1 MKIAEEKKD
10 KKDENDKSSKD
21 KFNIKELILKRIP
34 KDLLEK
40 IPKLDKEF
48 LRANRNSIKVKLVII
63 PITIVILSILAMN
76 IVSNT
81 AIRKILIDQMRENGE
96 FVLGEFVNRLND
108 NETSLKIINES
119 IEKDIKNTAEMVF
132 RMGDEVTNRKL
143 MGLANDLGIDEI
155 NYYDKQGVVKYSNVP
170 KNLGWVADK
179 NDPITELRKSNRNEL
194 KEEIRKDAIS
204 GEFLK
209 YGAIKNFDGTVIQAG
224 IKADNIRQ
232 LTEQFGNQRLVEEMA
247 NNDKVV
253 YALYV
258 DNDFIVTA
266 HSIEDSIGL
275 NFSEDKGAISA
286 VVDGKIVA
294 RESKFGEKKIDI
306 YDIMYPVIVN
316 EENIGAVNIAFSMK
330 DVKSAINKNILT
342 NTISALIS
350 ILILGFILY
359 KTSNGSILTINKLKE
374 QMNVLAVGDFS
385 NNLDDDILKS
395 QDEFGEI
402 AHSVNTMQLSIRDMI
417 RAVLDKSQAVAAHSE
432 ELTATTEE
440 SVKAADEVS
449 KAIEDIANGASEQ
462 AMDTEQ
468 GFITVEELGNVVVNN
483 TSYIKD
489 LNNSTLKVNKLKD
502 EGLELIKDL
511 VDKTDINIKSSMEVK
526 EVIKETSLSASRI
539 VEASEM
545 IKSIAR
551 QTNLLALNAAIE
563 AARAGDAGRGF
574 AVVADEIRKLAE
586 QSNQFT
592 EEIDSI
598 VKELTARTAMAVH
611 TMDEVEK
618 VVQSQ
623 STSVNMT
630 SNKFAGISDALQE
643 MNNAITIV
651 NDSSDE
657 MNNQKEKIRSV
668 MENLA
673 AISEENAAGSQE
685 ASASVE
691 EQTAAMAEISSASG
705 ELARI
710 AEELNGLI
718 EQFRI

>member
-1 MKIAEEKKD
+1 MKLKIAKNKGDKTKKSKKEFIEKKL
-10 KKDENDKSSKD
+10 KEIP
-21 KFNIKELILKRIP
+21 KFN
-34 KDLLEK
+34 KDLLK
-40 IPKLDKEF
+40 VNK
-48 LRANRNSIKVKLVII
+48 NSIKVKLIII
-63 PITIVILSILAMN
+63 PIAIVILSILAMN
-76 IVSNT
+76 LVSNT
-81 AIRKILIDQMRENGE
+81 SIRKILINQMRDNGE
-96 FVLGEFVNRLND
+96 FILGEFVNRLGD
-108 NETSLKIINES
+108 NEVSLQIINES
-119 IEKDIKNTAEMVF
+119 IERDIKNVSEMVF
-132 RMGDEVTNRKL
+132 RMGDDINNRRL
-143 MGLANDLGIDEI
+143 MGLGQDLAVDEI
-155 NYYDKQGVVKYSNVP
+155 NYYNKQGVIIYSNIP
-170 KNLGWVADK
+170 SNIGWAPDK
-179 NDPITELRKSNRNEL
+179 DHPITLFRKSNRNEL
-194 KEEIRKDAIS
+194 KEDIREDAIS
-204 GEFLK
+204 GELFK

-224 IKADNIRQ
+224 IKADSISM

-258 DNDFIVTA
+258 DNDLKVTA
-266 HSIEDSIGL
+266 HSIKDRIGIDL
-275 NFSEDKGAISA
+275 SEDKGAIAA
-286 VVDGKIVA
+286 VVNGMIYADDY
-294 RESKFGEKKIDI
+294 KFGEEKVDVYEIV
-306 YDIMYPVIVN
+306 YPVIVN
-316 EENIGAVNIAFSMK
+316 DEKMGAVNIAFSMN
-330 DVKSAINKNILT
+330 DVKSAIYKNVFT
-342 NTISALIS
+342 NAISALIS

-359 KTSNGSILTINKLKE
+359 KTSKGSIQTINKLKE
-374 QMNVLAVGDFS
+374 QMNILAVGDFS

-395 QDEFGEI
+395 ADEFGEI
-402 AHSVNTMQLSIRDMI
+402 ANSVNAMQSSIRDMI
-417 RAVLDKSQAVAAHSE
+417 RNVLEKSQSVAAHSE

-468 GFITVEELGNVVVNN
+468 GFITVEELGNVVVSN
-483 TSYIKD
+483 TNYIKE
-489 LNNSTLKVNKLKD
+489 LNNSTLNVNKLKD

-511 VDKTDINIKSSMEVK
+511 VDKTDINIKSSMEIK
-526 EVIKETSLSASRI
+526 EVIKETSISASRI

-586 QSNQFT
+586 QSNTFT

-598 VKELTARTAMAVH
+598 VKELTAKTAMAVD

-623 STSVNMT
+623 GTSVNMT

-643 MNNAITIV
+643 MNNAITVVI
-651 NDSSDE
+651 DSSHE
-657 MNNQKEKIRSV
+657 MNKQKEEIRSV

-718 EQFRI
+718 EQFKI

>member
-1 MKIAEEKKD
+1 MKIAEEKKV
-10 KKDENDKSSKD
+10 KKDKRNKD
-21 KFNIKELILKRIP
+21 KLSFIEQISKRIP
-34 KDLLEK
+34 KQILEK

-48 LRANRNSIKVKLVII
+48 LKVNKNSIKVKLIII
-63 PITIVILSILAMN
+63 PIAIVILSILVMN
-76 IVSNT
+76 TVSNT
-81 AIRKILIDQMRENGE
+81 AIRKILIDQMRDNGE

-108 NETSLKIINES
+108 NETSLKIINDS
-119 IEKDIKNTAEMVF
+119 IERDIKNTAEMVF

-143 MGLANDLGIDEI
+143 SGLANDLGIDEI
-155 NYYDKQGVVKYSNVP
+155 NYFDKQGVIIFSNVP
-170 KNLGWVADK
+170 KNLGWAPDK
-179 NDPITELRKSNRNEL
+179 DDPITVFKKSSRNEL
-194 KEEIRKDAIS
+194 KEDIRKDELS
-204 GEFLK
+204 GEFFK
-209 YGAIKNFDGTVIQAG
+209 YGAIKNFDGTIIQAG
-224 IKADNIRQ
+224 INAESINI

-258 DNDFIVTA
+258 DNDLKATA
-266 HSIEDSIGL
+266 HSMKDRIGIDL
-275 NFSEDKGAISA
+275 SEDKGAIAA
-286 VVDGKIVA
+286 VVDGKVFA
-294 RESKFGEKKIDI
+294 GEQKFGEDKIAV
-306 YDIMYPVIVN
+306 YDIVYPVIVN
-316 EENIGAVNIAFSMK
+316 DEKIGAVNIAFAMK
-330 DVKSAINKNILT
+330 DIKSAINKNILT

-359 KTSNGSILTINKLKE
+359 KTSNGSIQTINKLKE
-374 QMNVLAVGDFS
+374 QMNILAIGDFS
-385 NNLDDDILKS
+385 NNLDEDILKS
-395 QDEFGEI
+395 ADEFGEI

-417 RAVLDKSQAVAAHSE
+417 RNVMDKSQAVAAHSE

-440 SVKAADEVS
+440 SVRAADEVS
-449 KAIEDIANGASEQ
+449 KAIEDIAHGASEQ

-468 GFITVEELGNVVVNN
+468 GFMTVEELGNVVLNN
-483 TSYIKD
+483 TSYIKN
-489 LNNSTLKVNKLKD
+489 LNNSTLNVNKLKD

-511 VDKTDINIKSSMEVK
+511 VEKTDINIKSSMEVK
-526 EVIKETSLSASRI
+526 EVIKETSKSASRI
-539 VEASEM
+539 VKASEM
-545 IKSIAR
+545 IKNISR

-592 EEIDSI
+592 AEIDSVI
-598 VKELTARTAMAVH
+598 KELTAKTAMAVI

-623 STSVNMT
+623 STSVSMT

-643 MNNAITIV
+643 MDNAITIV
-651 NDSSDE
+651 NASSEE
-657 MNNQKEKIRSV
+657 MNKQKEKIRGV
-668 MENLA
+668 MEDLA
-673 AISEENAAGSQE
+673 AISEENAAGSQQ
-685 ASASVE
+685 ASASIE

-718 EQFRI
+718 EQFKI

>member
-1 MKIAEEKKD
+1 
-10 KKDENDKSSKD
+10 
-21 KFNIKELILKRIP
+21 
-34 KDLLEK
+34 
-40 IPKLDKEF
+40 
-48 LRANRNSIKVKLVII
+48 
-63 PITIVILSILAMN
+63 MN
-76 IVSNT
+76 TVSNT
-81 AIRKILIDQMRENGE
+81 AIRKILIDQMRDNGE

-108 NETSLKIINES
+108 NETSLKIINDS
-119 IEKDIKNTAEMVF
+119 IERDIKNTAEMVF

-143 MGLANDLGIDEI
+143 SGLANDLGIDEI
-155 NYYDKQGVVKYSNVP
+155 NYFDKQGVIIFSNVP
-170 KNLGWVADK
+170 KNLGWAPGKD
-179 NDPITELRKSNRNEL
+179 DPITIFRKSSRNEL
-194 KEEIRKDAIS
+194 KEDIRKDELS
-204 GEFLK
+204 GEFFK

-224 IKADNIRQ
+224 INAESINI

-258 DNDFIVTA
+258 DNDLKATA
-266 HSIEDSIGL
+266 HSMKDRIGTDL
-275 NFSEDKGAISA
+275 SEDKGAIAA
-286 VVDGKIVA
+286 VVDGKVFA
-294 RESKFGEKKIDI
+294 GEQKFGEDKIAV
-306 YDIMYPVIVN
+306 YDIVYPVIVN
-316 EENIGAVNIAFSMK
+316 DEKIGAVNIAFAMK
-330 DVKSAINKNILT
+330 DIKSAINKNILT

-359 KTSNGSILTINKLKE
+359 KTSNGSIQTINKLKE
-374 QMNVLAVGDFS
+374 QMNILAIGDFS
-385 NNLDDDILKS
+385 NNLDEDILKS
-395 QDEFGEI
+395 ADEFGEI
-402 AHSVNTMQLSIRDMI
+402 ANSVNTMQLSIRDMI
-417 RAVLDKSQAVAAHSE
+417 RSVMDKSQAVAAHSE

-440 SVKAADEVS
+440 SVRAADEVS
-449 KAIEDIANGASEQ
+449 KAIEDIAHGASEQ

-468 GFITVEELGNVVVNN
+468 GFMTVEELGNVVVNN
-483 TSYIKD
+483 TNYIKN
-489 LNNSTLKVNKLKD
+489 LNNSTSNVNKLKN

-511 VDKTDINIKSSMEVK
+511 LDKTDINIKSSMEVK
-526 EVIKETSLSASRI
+526 EVIKETSKSASRI
-539 VEASEM
+539 VEASKM
-545 IKSIAR
+545 IKNISR

-592 EEIDSI
+592 AEIDSI
-598 VKELTARTAMAVH
+598 VNELTAKTAMAVI

-643 MNNAITIV
+643 MDNAITIV
-651 NDSSDE
+651 NASSEE
-657 MNNQKEKIRSV
+657 MNTQKEKIRSV
-668 MENLA
+668 MEDLA
-673 AISEENAAGSQE
+673 AISEENAAGSQQ

-718 EQFRI
+718 EQFKI

>member
-1 MKIAEEKKD
+1 MQIIKHKKD
-10 KKDENDKSSKD
+10 KNDKEDKD
-21 KFNIKELILKRIP
+21 FSKELFKKVEGLLKI
-34 KDLLEK
+34 D
-40 IPKLDKEF
+40 
-48 LRANRNSIKVKLVII
+48 RNSIKVKLIII
-63 PITIVILSILAMN
+63 PIAIVILSILAMN

-81 AIRKILIDQMRENGE
+81 SIRKILVGQMKNNGE
-96 FVLGEFVNRLND
+96 FILREFVNRLDD
-108 NETSLKIINES
+108 NETTLKIINDS
-119 IEKDIKNTAEMVF
+119 IERDIKNVSEMVF
-132 RMGDEVTNRKL
+132 RMEEDISNRKL
-143 MGLANDLGIDEI
+143 MTLGTDLGIDQI
-155 NYYDKQGVVKYSNVP
+155 NYYNNQGVIIYSNNS
-170 KNLGWVADK
+170 KNIGFKPDADH
-179 NDPITELRKSNRNEL
+179 PIAILKKGNRNQLIEDVRQD
-194 KEEIRKDAIS
+194 EIS
-204 GEFLK
+204 GEYFK
-209 YGAIKNFDGTVIQAG
+209 YGAIKNFNGTIIQAG
-224 IKADNIRQ
+224 IKADTINV
-232 LTEQFGNQRLVEEMA
+232 LTEQFGSQKLVEEMA
-247 NNDKVV
+247 KDDKIV
-253 YALYV
+253 YAVYV
-258 DNDFIVTA
+258 DTNFQATA
-266 HSIEDSIGL
+266 HSLQDRIGIDLSDDKRITDAVL
-275 NFSEDKGAISA
+275 N
-286 VVDGKIVA
+286 GKIFA
-294 RESKFGEKKIDI
+294 GESMFEEENLNV
-306 YDIMYPVIVN
+306 YDMIYPVILN
-316 EENIGAVNIAFSMK
+316 GENVGAVNIAFSMK
-330 DVKSAINKNILT
+330 DIRSAINKNVIS
-342 NTISALIS
+342 NTVSALIA

-359 KTSNGSILTINKLKE
+359 STSNGAIKTINKLRE
-374 QMNVLAVGDFS
+374 QMNTIALGDFS
-385 NNLDDDILKS
+385 QDLPDDILKS
-395 QDEFGEI
+395 ADEFGEI
-402 AHSVNTMQLSIRDMI
+402 ANSVNVMKLSIRDMI

-468 GFITVEELGNVVVNN
+468 GFMTVEELGNVVVSN

-489 LNNSTLKVNKLKD
+489 LNNSTLNVNKLKD
-502 EGLELIKDL
+502 EGLGLIKDL
-511 VDKTDINIKSSMEVK
+511 VEKTDINIKSSMEIK
-526 EVIKETSLSASRI
+526 EVIKDTSLSASRI
-539 VEASEM
+539 IEASEM

-592 EEIDSI
+592 EEIDNI
-598 VKELTARTAMAVH
+598 VKELTAKTAMAVR

-651 NDSSDE
+651 NDSSNE
-657 MNNQKEKIRSV
+657 MNNQKEKIRNV

-673 AISEENAAGSQE
+673 AISEENAAGSQQ

-691 EQTAAMAEISSASG
+691 EQTAAMGEISSASG

-718 EQFRI
+718 EQFKI

>member
-1 MKIAEEKKD
+1 MKIREWI
-10 KKDENDKSSKD
+10 S
-21 KFNIKELILKRIP
+21 KRIP
-34 KDLLEK
+34 KHLLERIPEFNKDLLK
-40 IPKLDKEF
+40 V
-48 LRANRNSIKVKLVII
+48 NRNSIKVKLIII
-63 PITIVILSILAMN
+63 PIAIVILSILAMN
-76 IVSNT
+76 AVSNI
-81 AIRKILIDQMRENGE
+81 AIRKILINQMRDNGE
-96 FVLGEFVNRLND
+96 FILGEFVNRLDD
-108 NETSLKIINES
+108 NETSLKVINES
-119 IEKDIKNTAEMVF
+119 IERDIKNVSEMVF
-132 RMGDEVTNRKL
+132 RMGDEINNRKL
-143 MGLANDLGIDEI
+143 TGLGNDLGIDEI
-155 NYYDKQGVVKYSNVP
+155 NYYDKQGVIIYSNVP
-170 KNLGWVADK
+170 SNIGWVADE
-179 NDPITELRKSNRNEL
+179 DHPITLFRKSNRNEL
-194 KEEIRKDAIS
+194 KEDIREDAIS
-204 GEFLK
+204 GELFK

-224 IKADNIRQ
+224 IKADSISM

-258 DNDFIVTA
+258 DNDLKATA
-266 HSIEDSIGL
+266 HSMKDSIGTDL
-275 NFSEDKGAISA
+275 SNDKGTIAA
-286 VVDGKIVA
+286 VVDGKIYA
-294 RESKFGEKKIDI
+294 EESKFGDKKVDVYAIS
-306 YDIMYPVIVN
+306 YPVIVN
-316 EENIGAVNIAFSMK
+316 DEKMGAVNIAFSMK
-330 DVKSAINKNILT
+330 DVKSAILKNVLT
-342 NTISALIS
+342 NAISTLIS

-374 QMNVLAVGDFS
+374 QMNILAVGDFS

-395 QDEFGEI
+395 ADEFGQI
-402 AHSVNTMQLSIRDMI
+402 ANSVNAMQLSIRDMI

-468 GFITVEELGNVVVNN
+468 GFMTVEELGNVVVNN
-483 TSYIKD
+483 TSYIID
-489 LNNSTLKVNKLKD
+489 LNNSTLNVNKLKD

-511 VDKTDINIKSSMEVK
+511 VEKTDINIKSSMEIK
-526 EVIKETSLSASRI
+526 EVIKDTSLSASRI

-574 AVVADEIRKLAE
+574 ALVADEIRKLAE

-598 VKELTARTAMAVH
+598 VKELTAKTAMAVQ
-611 TMDEVEK
+611 TMDEVER

-630 SNKFAGISDALQE
+630 SSKFTGISDALQE

-651 NDSSDE
+651 NDSSNE

-673 AISEENAAGSQE
+673 AISEENAAGSQQ

-691 EQTAAMAEISSASG
+691 EQTAAMGEISSASG

-718 EQFRI
+718 EQFKI

>member
-1 MKIAEEKKD
+1 MKIAEDKKD
-10 KKDENDKSSKD
+10 KSNKD
-21 KFNIKELILKRIP
+21 KLSFIEQISKRIP
-34 KDLLEK
+34 KQILEK

-48 LRANRNSIKVKLVII
+48 LKVNKNSIKVKLIII
-63 PITIVILSILAMN
+63 PIAIVILSILVMN
-76 IVSNT
+76 TVSNT
-81 AIRKILIDQMRENGE
+81 AIRKILIDQMRDNGE

-108 NETSLKIINES
+108 NETSLKIINDS
-119 IEKDIKNTAEMVF
+119 IERDIKNTAEMVF

-143 MGLANDLGIDEI
+143 SGLANDLGIDEI
-155 NYYDKQGVVKYSNVP
+155 NYFDKQGVIIFSNVP
-170 KNLGWVADK
+170 KNLGWAPDK
-179 NDPITELRKSNRNEL
+179 DDPITIFRKSSRNEL
-194 KEEIRKDAIS
+194 KEDIRKDELS
-204 GEFLK
+204 GEFFK
-209 YGAIKNFDGTVIQAG
+209 YGAIKNFDGTIIQAG
-224 IKADNIRQ
+224 INAESINI

-258 DNDFIVTA
+258 DNDLKATA
-266 HSIEDSIGL
+266 HSMKDRIGIDL
-275 NFSEDKGAISA
+275 SEDKGAIAA
-286 VVDGKIVA
+286 VVDGKVFA
-294 RESKFGEKKIDI
+294 GEQKFGEDKIAV
-306 YDIMYPVIVN
+306 YDIVYPVIVN
-316 EENIGAVNIAFSMK
+316 DEKIGAVNIAFAMK
-330 DVKSAINKNILT
+330 DIKSAINKNILT
-342 NTISALIS
+342 NTIFALIS

-359 KTSNGSILTINKLKE
+359 KTSNGSIQTINKLKE
-374 QMNVLAVGDFS
+374 QMNVLAIGDFS
-385 NNLDDDILKS
+385 NNLDEDILKS
-395 QDEFGEI
+395 ADEFGEI

-417 RAVLDKSQAVAAHSE
+417 RNVMDKSQAVAAHSE

-440 SVKAADEVS
+440 SVRAADEVS
-449 KAIEDIANGASEQ
+449 KAIEDIAHGASEQ

-468 GFITVEELGNVVVNN
+468 GFMTVEELGNVVVNN
-483 TSYIKD
+483 TNYIKN
-489 LNNSTLKVNKLKD
+489 LNNSTSNVNKLKN

-526 EVIKETSLSASRI
+526 EVIKETSKSASRI

-545 IKSIAR
+545 IKNISR

-592 EEIDSI
+592 AEIDSI
-598 VKELTARTAMAVH
+598 VKELTAKTAMAVI

-623 STSVNMT
+623 SVSVNMT

-643 MNNAITIV
+643 MDNAITIV
-651 NDSSDE
+651 NASSEE
-657 MNNQKEKIRSV
+657 MNTQKEKIRSV
-668 MENLA
+668 MEDLA
-673 AISEENAAGSQE
+673 AISEENAAGSQQ
-685 ASASVE
+685 ASASIE

-710 AEELNGLI
+710 AEELNELI
-718 EQFRI
+718 EQFKI